1 MKSDILVIKS
11 IFLFFSF
18 WGITVLLLWFR
29 PRIEIFWKAVATLIL
44 AFYVWFFFPELK
56 AGFYTFKGAWYV
68 SSLDFL
74 REILTIIFAGLFII
88 WPATLIRIF
97 YKADDIGAE
106 KLLKFLC
113 LLTLVL
119 WVLFIIYF
127 FFSSGIDSFFYENL
141 RKMVPHAK

>member
-11 IFLFFSF
+11 IFLFFSL
-18 WGITVLLLWFR
+18 WGISMLLLWFR
-29 PRIEIFWKAVATLIL
+29 PRVEIFWKIVATLIL

-56 AGFYTFKGAWYV
+56 AGFFSFKGSWYV
-68 SSLDFL
+68 SILDFL
-74 REILTIIFAGLFII
+74 REVLTIIFTGLFII
-88 WPATLIRIF
+88 WPAALIRIF
-97 YKADDIGAE
+97 YKADDVGAE

-119 WVLFIIYF
+119 WVMFIIYF
-127 FFSSGIDSFFYENL
+127 FFSTGIDKFFYENL